1 MSIRTSIELDDG
13 VSKNLMRIYHNL
25 QLTINGFE
33 ALQRQMNRMQ
43 PVSID
48 AQINIPDQV
57 PQIHTPDVLIHPIV
71 DEVDIPKLDIPP
83 AIVPVELSQPEPI
96 PVQIRPEI
104 EDIPSIKP
112 ISVPIKP
119 TLDTVLKIT
128 AEISQVVNHLPPQTI
143 EAQLE
148 VPDEISTP
156 KVNAPKI
163 DVHPT
168 VEEVQIPPINIP
180 TPVTVDALI
189 DVQKLEPSKQRVVV
203 EPLMDEIP
211 PQVVMI
217 YPKIEQVA
225 PLEVNATANICD
237 IDIPSRPIQ
246 FQAKVESVMDDIPP
260 QTLTVHPN
268 IEQPDP
274 VSIQGQIIVPE
285 EQPEIIATIKP
296 FVIPDT
302 TVNVQPEFKNL
313 PDALPIDILVNPVV
327 ERMETMEA
335 VKMPVTPE
343 LEQVSSID
351 PVIMPVE
358 PVVAEIQ
365 KANIPEITAKVN
377 PIVSKIDIPT
387 NVVLAEVEQPKPVT
401 INAIVNA
408 QRLKFPTQMVAVEPV
423 VKGIEQLPEPPTIQ
437 VHIEPLVDEIP
448 PVELTATINS
458 GNIDIPQIEITATPT
473 FDNVVNL
480 PVIPVIDDNIELEPI
495 AINVEPIL
503 SSIPRV
509 DIPDTTVNVQPQIN
523 QMPNIPPIRATIEP
537 VGNNINNNG
546 NNPPGQ
552 WNSPENVEVFNG
564 NGMERYTREIQSA
577 TEMTNRMAAMQQQIQ
592 SQANNTHLF
601 PPNMVADLSNMNNRV
616 AGLRTSLE
624 QLANRPIDDM
634 GAEQANREIES
645 LRQQLSRAVH
655 EQGELTRAME
665 RMDISAANA
674 AYNRLNAN
682 LNITEREIRD
692 NINAQEQFNQRIR
705 EGANGANAL
714 RGKIKGIAA
723 AYLGMQGISSTIQ
736 LSDQLTNTSARL
748 NLIVDDGGSVE
759 ELRDKIF
766 AVAENSRAP
775 FLATANMVSKLGMQA
790 SDAFANND
798 ELLFFAEQINK
809 QFAIAGTSTQGIES
823 VMLQLTQAM
832 AAGKLQG
839 EELNAVLDNAQPIVK
854 NIADYMGVPVGEI
867 KEMASEG
874 QITAE
879 IIKNAMFAAADKTN
893 AAFESMPI
901 TWGQLGAILS
911 NNLIQIFDPLLQA
924 VGRGAQFVYDNW
936 ATLEPIFWGLA
947 VAAGAYAVGLG
958 IQTVATW
965 IATGAAKAFFI
976 TLLSNPLFWIALAIG
991 VVVAAIYKWV
1001 QSVGGLKVA
1010 WMICCNAILT
1020 AWDWVKIG
1028 FFTGIYWVL
1037 DLWDKLK
1044 LGLMTAGVGIQNYM
1058 GDMKVS
1064 VLMILQDMVNG
1075 AIGIINDFIST
1086 LNKLPGVSIDLI
1098 SQVTFGT
1105 TAQLKNAAAKAARNA
1120 DLAAYRSEIDANI
1133 AGRDAAL
1140 NQMRNNALDA
1150 TAKRETNIAAVRSEA
1165 QKNSALRTNDTA
1177 SAVGPMAGDVGK
1189 IADNT
1194 GAMKDSVD
1202 MSEEDL
1208 KYLRDIAEQE
1218 GINRFTTAELKI
1230 DFTNHNAINSNL
1242 DLDGVV
1248 SYIEDKVTETLIST
1262 AEGVHV

>member
-13 VSKNLMRIYHNL
+13 VSKNLMRIYHSL

-57 PQIHTPDVLIHPIV
+57 PQIHAPDVLIHPIV

-119 TLDTVLKIT
+119 TLDTVPETT

-148 VPDEISTP
+148 VPDEISIP
-156 KVNAPKI
+156 KVNAPAI
-163 DVHPT
+163 NVRPT
-168 VEEVQIPPINIP
+168 VVEDKISPVEVP
-180 TPVTVDALI
+180 TVIEPVEVKQPKLVTIHAIVDAKRL
-189 DVQKLEPSKQRVVV
+189 K
-203 EPLMDEIP
+203 IP
-211 PQVVMI
+211 PQM
-217 YPKIEQVA
+217 
-225 PLEVNATANICD
+225 
-237 IDIPSRPIQ
+237 
-246 FQAKVESVMDDIPP
+246 
-260 QTLTVHPN
+260 
-268 IEQPDP
+268 
-274 VSIQGQIIVPE
+274 
-285 EQPEIIATIKP
+285 
-296 FVIPDT
+296 
-302 TVNVQPEFKNL
+302 
-313 PDALPIDILVNPVV
+313 
-327 ERMETMEA
+327 
-335 VKMPVTPE
+335 VT
-343 LEQVSSID
+343 
-351 PVIMPVE
+351 
-358 PVVAEIQ
+358 
-365 KANIPEITAKVN
+365 
-377 PIVSKIDIPT
+377 
-387 NVVLAEVEQPKPVT
+387 
-401 INAIVNA
+401 
-408 QRLKFPTQMVAVEPV
+408 VEPV

-437 VHIEPLVDEIP
+437 ANIEPLVDEIP

-495 AINVEPIL
+495 AMNVEPIL

-537 VGNNINNNG
+537 VGNLSNNNG
-546 NNPPGQ
+546 NNSSGQ

-616 AGLRTSLE
+616 ASLRTSLE

-714 RGKIKGIAA
+714 WGKIKGIAA

-759 ELRDKIF
+759 ELQDKIF

-775 FLATANMVSKLGMQA
+775 FLATADMVSKLGMQA

-798 ELLFFAEQINK
+798 ELLFFTEQINK

-867 KEMASEG
+867 KKIASEG

-879 IIKNAMFAAADKTN
+879 IIKNAMFAAADETN
-893 AAFESMPI
+893 AKFESMPM
-901 TWGQLGAILS
+901 TFGQIATSIRNHAVRAFEPVLKRINEIGNSEVFS
-911 NNLIQIFDPLLQA
+911 NMVNRIVNGLYLIASWATKIFNIVTA
-924 VGRGAQFVYDNW
+924 VGSFVANNW
-936 ATLEPIFWGLA
+936 SMISPIIMGIVAALGVYYGRLLLLKSAILA
-947 VAAGAYAVGLG
+947 VAVAQGVLTLAKMLAVPVYAIFTGSTMLATAAQWGLNTALYACPIVWIIILIIALIAIIYVVCAAIAKFTG
-958 IQTVATW
+958 VANSGFGVICGGVNVVIQFFKNLGLTVAN
-965 IATGAAKAFFI
+965 I
-976 TLLSNPLFWIALAIG
+976 
-991 VVVAAIYKWV
+991 
-1001 QSVGGLKVA
+1001 
-1010 WMICCNAILT
+1010 
-1020 AWDWVKIG
+1020 
-1028 FFTGIYWVL
+1028 
-1037 DLWDKLK
+1037 
-1044 LGLMTAGVGIQNYM
+1044 
-1058 GDMKVS
+1058 
-1064 VLMILQDMVNG
+1064 
-1075 AIGIINDFIST
+1075 AIGIGNASAALCINIMTAFRNAISSVQSWWYDLLST
-1086 LNKLPGVSIDLI
+1086 ALTVIEGICEALNKLPFVEFDYSGI
-1098 SQVTFGT
+1098 
-1105 TAQLKNAAAKAARNA
+1105 TAKAKEYAAKAKE
-1120 DLAAYRSEIDANI
+1120 AAGNKEKYKDISDAFNKGFNKFDTFQDGWASTAFSASAAWGDNKIGNLGLNKLGENI
-1133 AGRDAAL
+1133 PGFNL
-1140 NQMRNNALDA
+1140 G
-1150 TAKRETNIAAVRSEA
+1150 
-1165 QKNSALRTNDTA
+1165 DTA
-1177 SAVGPMAGDVGK
+1177 GAVGPMAGDVGK

-1194 GAMKDSVD
+1194 GAMKDSLD

-1218 GINRFTTAELKI
+1218 VINRFTTAELKI